1 MKGIIALDIDGT
13 ITNHHTHLQLEV
25 RTFLK
30 ALSEDWFV
38 VFISGRTFT
47 WGYEVLQHLDFPY
60 YLAVHNGAVVFHM
73 PSKEIVLKT
82 LVPVNSLPDID
93 LLFDDLLDDYILYP
107 ESEGQPIC
115 FYRPKRFSKGILNYF
130 KGRSETFQEK
140 WIPVE
145 DFKNLPFE
153 DFFALKYFG
162 SFEHSL
168 KVASRLESKNLHAP
182 IIKDPYDVDVYII
195 QATHCD
201 VTKGSALEHLKSLLL
216 PHGITIAA
224 GDDNND
230 ASMLAF
236 ADVKVVMATAPEYLL
251 KIAHVIAP
259 PASEMGIISGL
270 KDAINRVMQNGR

>member
-13 ITNHHTHLQLEV
+13 ITNHHTHLQPEV
-25 RTFLK
+25 KTFLK
-30 ALSEDWFV
+30 TLSENWFV

-47 WGYEVLQHLDFPY
+47 WGYEVLQNLDFPY

-73 PSKEIVLKT
+73 PSKEIVLKK
-82 LVPVNSLPDID
+82 LVSINSLPAID
-93 LLFDDLLDDYILYP
+93 LLFDDLADNYILYP

-115 FYRPKRFSKGILNYF
+115 FYRPTMFSKGVLNYLQ
-130 KGRSETFQEK
+130 GRAETFQEK

-145 DFKNLPFE
+145 NFKNLPFD

-168 KVASRLESKNLHAP
+168 KVASRLESQNLHAP
-182 IIKDPYDVDVYII
+182 IIKDPYDLEIYII

-201 VTKGSALEHLKSLLL
+201 VTKGSTLEQLKCLLL
-216 PHGITIAA
+216 PNGITIAA

-236 ADVKVVMATAPEYLL
+236 ADVKVVMATAPESLL

-270 KDAINRVMQNGR
+270 KAAIKRVTQNG